1 MKLRWT
7 QTDPPLLIFCLISQC
22 CLTSSTVFNVFIIFY
37 QGKMKLVVH
46 NGSDRQQQL
55 SDEKKEDW
63 QEPPT
68 GLLVSID

>member
-1 MKLRWT
+1 
-7 QTDPPLLIFCLISQC
+7 
-22 CLTSSTVFNVFIIFY
+22 
-37 QGKMKLVVH
+37 MKLVVH

-68 GLLVSID
+68 GLLVSVD

>member
-1 MKLRWT
+1 MKLRRT
-7 QTDPPLLIFCLISQC
+7 QTDTPLLIFCLISQC
-22 CLTSSTVFNVFIIFY
+22 CLTSSAVFNVFIIFY